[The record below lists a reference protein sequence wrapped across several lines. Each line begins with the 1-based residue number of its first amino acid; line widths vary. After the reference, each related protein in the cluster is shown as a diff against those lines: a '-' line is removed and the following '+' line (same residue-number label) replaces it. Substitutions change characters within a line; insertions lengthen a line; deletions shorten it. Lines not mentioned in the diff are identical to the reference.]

1 MQMSRYYESLASQK
15 ERIKQQEEAREEERK
30 RLMDPEGLQAELP
43 EEPKMAPPKKDAR
56 QRSELH
62 HISKNIW
69 KSSRRFDADSSSNAK
84 RSPFDLMVRENM
96 LQKSLES
103 DNLIVVEGMRLE
115 ENPEFIDVVEAIND
129 WQQLQMNENISA
141 GDFEG
146 DFDEK
151 FEIVES
157 KTRPKLGFFEQSA
170 YFDQLFPSLKI

>member
-1 MQMSRYYESLASQK
+1 
-15 ERIKQQEEAREEERK
+15 
-30 RLMDPEGLQAELP
+30 
-43 EEPKMAPPKKDAR
+43 
-56 QRSELH
+56 
-62 HISKNIW
+62 
-69 KSSRRFDADSSSNAK
+69 
-84 RSPFDLMVRENM
+84 M
-96 LQKSLES
+96 LQKILES

>member
-1 MQMSRYYESLASQK
+1 MSRYYESLATQ
-15 ERIKQQEEAREEERK
+15 EHQIKQQEKAREEERR
-30 RLMDPEGLQAELP
+30 RLIEQEQPENVP
-43 EEPKMAPPKKDAR
+43 EEPKMKEESKEAR
-56 QRSELH
+56 QRQELLL
-62 HISKNIW
+62 ISKNIW

-84 RSPFDLMVRENM
+84 WSAFDLMVRENM